1 MIRKKVK
8 RTAMWGI
15 DPEFQEKQEYLQ
27 KVREEQGEAE
37 RVAEESDEY
46 ETCCGCFKIIK
57 LDTTVRRV

>member
-1 MIRKKVK
+1 
-8 RTAMWGI
+8 MWGI